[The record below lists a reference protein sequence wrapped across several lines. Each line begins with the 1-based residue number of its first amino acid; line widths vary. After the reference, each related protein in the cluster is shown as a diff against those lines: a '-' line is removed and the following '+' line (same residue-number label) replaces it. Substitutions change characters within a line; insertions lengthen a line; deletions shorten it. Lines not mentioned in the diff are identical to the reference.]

1 MVKVFTE
8 LEGHAF
14 TVILKRFKTNFTDEL
29 LLLLCIISFI
39 LCLQSFDQISV
50 HLARIEQETERGRRH
65 L

>member
-29 LLLLCIISFI
+29 LLLLGIISII
-39 LCLQSFDQISV
+39 LCLQSLD
-50 HLARIEQETERGRRH
+50 
-65 L
+65 